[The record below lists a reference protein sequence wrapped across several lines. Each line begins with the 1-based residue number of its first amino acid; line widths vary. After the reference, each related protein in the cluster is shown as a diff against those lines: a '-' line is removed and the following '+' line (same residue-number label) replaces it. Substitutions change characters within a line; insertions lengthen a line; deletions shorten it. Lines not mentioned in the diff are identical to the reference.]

1 MMLTNLRGE
10 MTVDKEQ
17 QFRLKEGKFV
27 RTVATALKVGSE
39 KVNGRPLFLFISF
52 YFSLAAS
59 LFLCN
64 SLFMLD

>member
-10 MTVDKEQ
+10 MTIDKEQ

-39 KVNGRPLFLFISF
+39 KVNG
-52 YFSLAAS
+52 
-59 LFLCN
+59 
-64 SLFMLD
+64 